1 MEKLLSI
8 GEVVLEEWCGD
19 AGADVDD
26 VVDEDEEAVLVEAAN
41 FGFLIGGLILET
53 FGCDVCEI
61 SLKWAM
67 SGLLMYYGFV

>member
-1 MEKLLSI
+1 M
-8 GEVVLEEWCGD
+8 
-19 AGADVDD
+19 DD

>member
-1 MEKLLSI
+1 M
-8 GEVVLEEWCGD
+8 
-19 AGADVDD
+19 DD
-26 VVDEDEEAVLVEAAN
+26 VVDEDEEAVLVEEAPAN

-53 FGCDVCEI
+53 FGCEVCEI